1 MLCYYSLGN
10 FVNST
15 MSTGRVGDRYIGGIA
30 KVKLKRG
37 ADNKVKIAKYGVK
50 ATVMHNGGGHYGS
63 SVYPLSDYTEKLA
76 RKNVMKAQDYTFS
89 LDFCKKVCNEVWG
102 KRWD

>member
-1 MLCYYSLGN
+1 
-10 FVNST
+10 
-15 MSTGRVGDRYIGGIA
+15 
-30 KVKLKRG
+30 
-37 ADNKVKIAKYGVK
+37 
-50 ATVMHNGGGHYGS
+50 MHNGGGHYGS

-102 KRWD
+102 KLWD